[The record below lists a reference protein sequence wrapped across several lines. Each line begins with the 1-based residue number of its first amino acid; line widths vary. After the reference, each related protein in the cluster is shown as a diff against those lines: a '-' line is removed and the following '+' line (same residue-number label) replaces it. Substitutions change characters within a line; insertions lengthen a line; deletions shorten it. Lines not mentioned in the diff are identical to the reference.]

1 MFYNGF
7 SIRAEYGEYAATY
20 DGQLVATAPS
30 KQELFCILDG
40 IVARYQRNK

>member
-1 MFYNGF
+1 MYYQGML
-7 SIRAEYGEYAATY
+7 ITAQYGEYCATY
-20 DGQLVATAPS
+20 DGNVVATAPS